1 MGKVV
6 PALDVGGLSGSRFA
20 QLIGKH
26 GKRKKVAPQALGHV
40 SFLHLAGAQRQGV
53 SVAVIAGGQ
62 AVGLT
67 ECLGQGFAV
76 GKACLGCD
84 LGDGVV
90 GAQQLGSG
98 GFGAHLGK
106 VGQKSH
112 ADFFVEQLG
121 KALRRKISHCGH
133 VGQGQPLLVVVVEV
147 KQHIFQLRY
156 SGNRRKQAGGFCR
169 RGAVIPPQD
178 VEQAEQQGEKLRFFL
193 FHGQEQHLGQ
203 DALDLV
209 IPLLLL
215 IVC

>member
-1 MGKVV
+1 MGTLPDSLV
-6 PALDVGGLSGSRFA
+6 P
-20 QLIGKH
+20 QLVGKH
-26 GKRKKVAPQALGHV
+26 GKRKKIAPQALGHV
-40 SFLHLAGAQRQGV
+40 SFLHHASAQRQGV
-53 SVAVIAGGQ
+53 GLAVIAGGQ

-67 ECLGQGFAV
+67 ECLGQSFAV
-76 GKACLGCD
+76 GKACLGSD

-156 SGNRRKQAGGFCR
+156 SGNRRRQAGDFCR

-178 VEQAEQQGEKLRFFL
+178 VEQAEQQGQKLRFFL

-203 DALDLV
+203 DALDLI
-209 IPLLLL
+209 IPLRLL